1 MQIAA
6 ECRCHLG
13 GPHSRAMTSFGLEG
27 KYNMSNI
34 KFALAAAALCVTTP
48 LAAKPLHFVEHATS
62 DATAHV
68 GKDADNRGDVLT
80 FANDVYDAANKMKV
94 GTDQGYCIR
103 IVAGKSF
110 ECIWTLLLAGGQITV
125 EGPFLD
131 AGDSTLA
138 VTGGTGQY
146 ATARGEM
153 KLHSRDAKGSEYDFL
168 YSLK

>member
-1 MQIAA
+1 
-6 ECRCHLG
+6 
-13 GPHSRAMTSFGLEG
+13 
-27 KYNMSNI
+27 MSNI
-34 KFALAAAALCVTTP
+34 KLSLAAAALCVATP

-80 FANDVYDAANKMKV
+80 FANDVYDAANKLKV

-103 IVAGKSF
+103 IVVGKSF
-110 ECIWTLLLAGGQITV
+110 ECIWTLSLAGGQITV

-138 VTGGTGQY
+138 VTGGTGKY
-146 ATARGEM
+146 AAARGEM
-153 KLHSRDAKGSEYDFL
+153 KLHSRDAKGSEYDFI
-168 YSLK
+168 YSLR